1 MIDNCSKNG
10 LKNSTGVLSCLGGV
24 EAVEDQTAYE
34 TNISGRTSSRNGEI
48 CSIGNDIA
56 HRIKPLYS

>member
-1 MIDNCSKNG
+1 MVDNCSRNI
-10 LKNSTGVLSCLGGV
+10 LKCSTGVLSSLGGV
-24 EAVEDQTAYE
+24 EAAEDQTAHE

-56 HRIKPLYS
+56 PRVKPLHS